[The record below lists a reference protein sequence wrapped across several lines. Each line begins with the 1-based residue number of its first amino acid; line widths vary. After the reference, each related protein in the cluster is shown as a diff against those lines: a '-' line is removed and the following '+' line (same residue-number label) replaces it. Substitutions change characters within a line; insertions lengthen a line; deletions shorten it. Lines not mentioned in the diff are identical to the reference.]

1 MKRSMIAVCLLLLWP
16 GPAIACYDD
25 HKASAGWIDEQPGRW
40 SGYGIVAQAGQSG
53 RLMGLSLFAGGSGV
67 MILLGLIGRAWLH
80 PAQAP
85 LTLLSTPTRA
95 SRLWYGLKNPSA
107 SRAAIGRILVSC

>member
-80 PAQAP
+80 PARTATDSSLDTDEGEP
-85 LTLLSTPTRA
+85 LVVRFEEPVCEPCCDWSDP
-95 SRLWYGLKNPSA
+95 
-107 SRAAIGRILVSC
+107 C